1 MCRCAEPQG
10 SLAFFFKK
18 KKAFLTMI
26 GQFFVDLMFWALLL
40 CLWTFSTLVGLNA
53 RANAA
58 QGMSVSVDPQ
68 HIVVIAL

>member
-1 MCRCAEPQG
+1 
-10 SLAFFFKK
+10 
-18 KKAFLTMI
+18 MI